1 MSRRFCVVAAV
12 ACVLVAVGPGAAAA
26 QEDGDIEAFGSFSY
40 VFADVGGSA
49 FNEARGPGFTGGFAF
64 FLNDWLGLGGE
75 LGYSSANL
83 DVPVI
88 QIFPTPE
95 FSLDQWTVLFGPRFR
110 IAETDRF
117 RVGALAMAGMARGSL
132 GVDFDNDGV
141 VLEIPG
147 GQEVLLSVI
156 DFDDTSFAA
165 AFGMHF
171 DLRIDDRLVWRVV
184 EPAVLI
190 TAYGN
195 DTQGHFRLSSGLAFD
210 F

>member
-1 MSRRFCVVAAV
+1 VSRRFCAVAAL
-12 ACVLVAVGPGAAAA
+12 ACAAALIGPGLAVA

-40 VFADVGGSA
+40 LFADIGGSA
-49 FNEARGPGFTGGFAF
+49 FNEARGPGFTGGFTF
-64 FLNDWLGLGGE
+64 FLDDWLGLGGE
-75 LGYSSANL
+75 VAFSSADL

-95 FSLDQWTVLFGPRFR
+95 LSLDQWTVLFGPRFR

-117 RVGALAMAGMARGSL
+117 RVGALAMAGIARGSL
-132 GVDFDNDGV
+132 GVDFDDDDFL
-141 VLEIPG
+141 LEIPG

-195 DTQGHFRLSSGLAFD
+195 DTQGHFRLSSGLAFA